1 MRLPLGLRLLVAP
14 LLSLLGVE
22 ALLTLKPLLDTSGWG
37 PQREGQQRTSSSCQW
52 GHEASFDS
60 WFVV

>member
-22 ALLTLKPLLDTSGWG
+22 ALLTLKPLLDTSGRG
-37 PQREGQQRTSSSCQW
+37 PQREGQQ
-52 GHEASFDS
+52 
-60 WFVV
+60 